1 MTRARRH
8 AIAVVLVATA
18 LCADRSTVSAAPAG
32 SPHQPSSASQ
42 TSSLAARFVSRIS
55 AGFRRAVPGV
65 QIIYQAREDHVA
77 QPPSAV
83 AFVRTQPSIALH
95 GQPPLSPFQFR
106 LPPPTL

>member
-1 MTRARRH
+1 MTRARH

-18 LCADRSTVSAAPAG
+18 LCADRSTVSAAPVSG
-32 SPHQPSSASQ
+32 SQHQPSAASQ

-65 QIIYQAREDHVA
+65 TIIYQAREGNVA

-83 AFVRTQPSIALH
+83 GLGKAQSRAAEQYQP
-95 GQPPLSPFQFR
+95 QQFSPFQFR
-106 LPPPTL
+106 L